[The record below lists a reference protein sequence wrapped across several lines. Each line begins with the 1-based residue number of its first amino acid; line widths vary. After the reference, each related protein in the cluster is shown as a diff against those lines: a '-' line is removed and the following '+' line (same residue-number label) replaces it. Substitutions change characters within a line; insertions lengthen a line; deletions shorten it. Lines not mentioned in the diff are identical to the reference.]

1 MTLNI
6 PNIHVFR
13 LISTRAKPGFC
24 ICDGS
29 DATLGDSW
37 QLLVTGQLGAYISV
51 SAILLTV
58 QKVAGTCFPG
68 NFPELAGWAWSQV
81 RACLAVTGLPVQTAC
96 KVIST

>member
-1 MTLNI
+1 MFSGLL
-6 PNIHVFR
+6 V
-13 LISTRAKPGFC
+13 LGAKPGFC

-29 DATLGDSW
+29 NATLGDIW
-37 QLLVTGQLGAYISV
+37 QLLITGQLVACITV

-68 NFPELAGWAWSQV
+68 NFPELAGWAQSQV
-81 RACLAVTGLPVQTAC
+81 RACSAATGLPVQTAC